1 MPTISALP
9 THANPLDGTEVIP
22 LVQSGITSKATLS
35 ELVTPFDDPIEQINF
50 TEVNGV
56 ATTAMR
62 SDAAPAL
69 ASQLL
74 LPLGFGDF
82 QLETEADPG
91 TGTTGSVTLR
101 TGGNSTKNGCHLT
114 MNGAGATDADA
125 ELVFG
130 RNLTLQ
136 KSSSA
141 AGDILAIGASLQILT
156 AGKGLDVA
164 EGSNARSGVATL
176 VGGTV
181 VVNTTA
187 VTGSSRIQLTAQ
199 NLGTIAIPAAL
210 AVSAR
215 SGGTSFTIL
224 SADPTDTSDVAWFI
238 INPV

>member
-1 MPTISALP
+1 M
-9 THANPLDGTEVIP
+9 
-22 LVQSGITSKATLS
+22 VQSGVTSKATLS
-35 ELVTPFDDPIEQINF
+35 ELVTPFDNPSEQVNF

-62 SDAAPAL
+62 SDSAPAL

-82 QLETEADPG
+82 QLETEADGVG
-91 TGTTGSVTLR
+91 TATTGSITLR
-101 TGGNSTKNGCHLT
+101 TGGNSAKNGCHLT
-114 MNGAGATDADA
+114 MGGASANDADA

-130 RNLTLQ
+130 KNLTLQ
-136 KSSSA
+136 KSSTA
-141 AGDILAIGASLQILT
+141 AGDILAIGVGLQILT
-156 AGKGLDVA
+156 PGKGLDVA
-164 EGSNARSGVATL
+164 EGTDARSGVATL

-199 NLGTIAIPAAL
+199 NLGTIALPAAL